1 MQFDSR
7 NMRYGSCGKAPIVQ
21 RRHAKARTEIENRCN
36 ALRRL
41 GYRFQQKDELK
52 TLAGLV
58 DGVRAFDMQE
68 RLVLAQLSSASIH
81 FAKQTVLELVSIC

>member
-1 MQFDSR
+1 MQLDSR
-7 NMRYGSCGKAPIVQ
+7 NMRYGSCGKAPTVQ
-21 RRHAKARTEIENRCN
+21 RRHAKARTAIENRCN

-58 DGVRAFDMQE
+58 DMQE